1 MADTT
6 KDKTFNNRARLKDQK
21 EFNAQTIIIIILN
34 SLYCFLYYS
43 YQNFA

>member
-21 EFNAQTIIIIILN
+21 EFNAQTIIMVLNN
-34 SLYCFLYYS
+34 SL
-43 YQNFA
+43 